1 MSDKSPLQ
9 SFIAAHPRFH
19 LAILLGE
26 VGVSGAVQAATQGD
40 TISLAVLQAIDL
52 YLKECEQK
60 PEEPIICVACDR
72 KIEDNHP
79 VGFVV
84 TYGDVDEEHADCACI
99 GVCRKCAA
107 LPLVVFTEIVTRRM
121 EAEIGAEMEP
131 QVPPESIH

>member
-40 TISLAVLQAIDL
+40 TISLAVLQAM
-52 YLKECEQK
+52 
-60 PEEPIICVACDR
+60 
-72 KIEDNHP
+72 
-79 VGFVV
+79 
-84 TYGDVDEEHADCACI
+84 
-99 GVCRKCAA
+99 
-107 LPLVVFTEIVTRRM
+107 FTEIVTRRM